1 MASIKKRPDGSW
13 RARYRDDQEREHSKH
28 FDRKIDGEK
37 WLAAQTTAVATG
49 GHVVPR
55 LSKITVQSFYDDW
68 SSRQVWASGTRTA
81 MDLALRSSGLGNYQL
96 GRVGHSHVEQW
107 VKRMADQPLA
117 AGTIKTRYNN
127 VRSIFRAAVRD
138 RLIVRDPTEN
148 VRLPRQRRPEASMTI
163 PTVEQVGALL
173 DAAEAPFRT
182 LVALCAFAGL
192 RLGEAAAVQVSDID
206 FLRRKLNLTRQV
218 QRVSAGEIEIK
229 APKYGSER
237 VVNLPDELV
246 AMLAHHVDTYTD
258 KRAVARWLFQ
268 GEPGYPPHQ
277 NTVGYWWRLTQKNAG
292 LIGIRLHDL
301 RHFYASGLIA
311 AGCDVVTVQRAL
323 GHAAATTTLR
333 TYAHLWPTADDR
345 TRNAASELMRSA
357 TSTKYSADFLRTN
370 HDQQG
375 L

>member
-1 MASIKKRPDGSW
+1 MTPDATRDIAGFALVGRLRTTTIGAARESGQQMASIKKRPGGSW
-13 RARYRDDQEREHSKH
+13 RARVRDEQEREHAKH
-28 FDRKIDGEK
+28 FDRKVDGEK
-37 WLAAQTTAVATG
+37 WLAARTTAVATG

-55 LSKITVQSFYDDW
+55 LSKITVQSFYGDW
-68 SSRQVWASGTRTA
+68 ASRQVWASGTRTA

-173 DAAEAPFRT
+173 EAADGPFRSF
-182 LVALCAFAGL
+182 VALCAFAGL

-237 VVNLPDELV
+237 IVNLPDEL
-246 AMLAHHVDTYTD
+246 
-258 KRAVARWLFQ
+258 
-268 GEPGYPPHQ
+268 
-277 NTVGYWWRLTQKNAG
+277 
-292 LIGIRLHDL
+292 
-301 RHFYASGLIA
+301 IA
-311 AGCDVVTVQRAL
+311 CSHT
-323 GHAAATTTLR
+323 
-333 TYAHLWPTADDR
+333 
-345 TRNAASELMRSA
+345 
-357 TSTKYSADFLRTN
+357 TSTPTPTSALWRGGCTRASPATHHTRTPLAT
-370 HDQQG
+370 G
-375 L
+375 GA

>member
-13 RARYRDDQEREHSKH
+13 RARYRDEQEREHSKH
-28 FDRKIDGEK
+28 FDRKVDGEK

-163 PTVEQVGALL
+163 PTVEEVGALL
-173 DAAEAPFRT
+173 DAADAPFRT

-237 VVNLPDELV
+237 VVHLPDELV
-246 AMLAHHVDTYTD
+246 AMLAHHVDAYTD
-258 KRAVARWLFQ
+258 KRAAQRWLFQ

-277 NTVGYWWRLTQKNAG
+277 NTVGYWWRLTQKHAG
-292 LIGIRLHDL
+292 LAGIRLHDL

-333 TYAHLWPTADDR
+333 TYAHLWPTAEDR
-345 TRNAASELMRSA
+345 TRAAAADLMRSA
-357 TSTKYSADFLRTN
+357 TSGGGIEITTGPRR
-370 HDQQG
+370 
-375 L
+375 